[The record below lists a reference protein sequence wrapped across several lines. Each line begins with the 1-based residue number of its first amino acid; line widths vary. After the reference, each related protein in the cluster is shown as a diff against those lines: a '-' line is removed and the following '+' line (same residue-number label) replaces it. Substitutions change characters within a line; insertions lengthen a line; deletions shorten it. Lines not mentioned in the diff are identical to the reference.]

1 MPVLPNGLRSRLNN
15 SPLSQP
21 SVLVELFALSNIAFL
36 AVDIALAHS
45 INGFAHP
52 AEWVPLGFSI
62 LAPLV
67 LVAATILGGLSPTLA
82 GQCSGRTRAA
92 RVLGLAVG
100 WSAIAVGIAGFLL
113 HLESAF
119 FGEQTLKNLIY
130 TAPFVA
136 PLSYSGVGFLLLLN
150 RMVDP
155 KSLEW
160 ARWSVLLALGGF
172 VGNFVLTLADHAQNG
187 FFLRSE
193 WVGVIASAWAVS
205 SLCAVV
211 IFPRDRPLVALTS
224 VIMAF
229 QVMVGVLG
237 FYFHVIADLRAPATR
252 LFERFLYGA
261 PLFAP
266 LLFADLAM
274 LAAIALWAVVKAL
287 DAENEAPIPLP

>member
-1 MPVLPNGLRSRLNN
+1 MLPNGLRSRLNN